1 MAIVAAFNLATAPD
15 QPQSTA
21 SPVLGGADPSAY
33 TYWSIV
39 LPVSYLFFIPDPGIG
54 YAH

>member
-1 MAIVAAFNLATAPD
+1 MAMLAAFNLATAPA

-21 SPVLGGADPSAY
+21 SPIPGGADPSAY

-39 LPVSYLFFIPDPGIG
+39 LPVSFLFRTPDNGNG
-54 YAH
+54 YAY